1 MGDTFKHKK
10 QFGQNFLNDISVIID
25 TLELAEISSSDVVLE
40 IGPGEGVLTEKLLSV
55 AKKVICIE
63 LDERLYPIL
72 EAKFA
77 QYENFQL
84 IKADVLTVDF
94 LELLTEKSVV
104 VANIPYYITG
114 PIIQKIIAAKERIKR
129 AFLMVQK
136 EVGER
141 LTTKAGKSDRGVLTL
156 SVELYGGC
164 NYHFTVTKDKFT
176 PPPKVDSAI
185 IEIFFHVDNP
195 HLKKIS
201 EKEFFTVVKQA
212 FSQKRKK
219 MINNLVGVLGVSKV
233 QLEEIFKEMPL
244 DENIRAEG
252 LTIEQFVELIERIKG
267 ALCVR

>member
-1 MGDTFKHKK
+1 MADFKHKK
-10 QFGQNFLNDISVIID
+10 KLGQNFLNDVTVIED
-25 TLELAEISSSDVVLE
+25 TLELAKIFSADVVLE
-40 IGPGEGVLTEKLLSV
+40 IGPGEGVLTEKLLQV

-72 EAKFA
+72 EKKFSSF
-77 QYENFQL
+77 ENFQL
-84 IKADVLTVDF
+84 IKADVLSVDF

-114 PIIQKIIAAKERIKR
+114 PIIQKIIAAKASIHR

-141 LTTKAGKSDRGVLTL
+141 LTARPGSSSRGVLTL
-156 SVELYGGC
+156 SVELFGGC
-164 NYHFTVTKDKFT
+164 KYHFTVPKEKFT

-195 HLKKIS
+195 FLKNMS
-201 EKEFFTVVKQA
+201 EKEFFQGVKLA

-219 MINNLVGVLGVSKV
+219 MINVIVGLFGVTKL
-233 QLEEIFKEMPL
+233 QLSEIYVKMGL

-252 LTIEQFVELIERIKG
+252 LSIEQFVRLFEYIK
-267 ALCVR
+267 AVV